1 LRGLRLLTSRYEAE
15 LELLVLAS
23 WHGTELVPVEVG
35 VYYPPREERVSH
47 FRPAKDFARISL
59 LNTVLCLLAVVYGLP
74 LRLWRGLSTFLRTAY
89 SLLVFSVLML
99 LVINPLV
106 WLYVKWRG
114 DYGVP
119 KTERE
124 LETADKLHRLIW
136 RAARFI
142 MLGHVI
148 PGVKF
153 VVKGETSPDPS
164 CEERMIGSEPRVV
177 ISNHQSHL
185 DLVCQLIFTPKIVF
199 LTNDWVWNNFFY
211 GFLIRHAEY
220 YPVRE
225 GIDEL
230 LPRLRALAARGYSI
244 AVYP

>member
-1 LRGLRLLTSRYEAE
+1 
-15 LELLVLAS
+15 
-23 WHGTELVPVEVG
+23 
-35 VYYPPREERVSH
+35 
-47 FRPAKDFARISL
+47 
-59 LNTVLCLLAVVYGLP
+59 
-74 LRLWRGLSTFLRTAY
+74 
-89 SLLVFSVLML
+89 
-99 LVINPLV
+99 V

-114 DYGVP
+114 DYEVP

-142 MLGHVI
+142 MLGHGI

-164 CEERMIGSEPRVV
+164 CEGGMIGSEPRVV

-199 LTNDWVWNNFFY
+199 LTNDWVWNNPSY
-211 GFLIRHAEY
+211 GLLIRNAEY

-225 GIDEL
+225 GLEEL
-230 LPRLRALAARGYSI
+230 LPKLQSLVERGYSI
-244 AVYP
+244 AIYPEGTRSKDCRIGRFHQGAFWLAEQLGIDILPMCLYGPGKILKKKTYTLQKGPIRLEVGEPVSRQTLQAIGSLKDQAKKMRRHYIEWYETMSNEIER